1 MNDSIEDQ
9 IPVRRPPL
17 FSRPK
22 KLKSVYIYVE
32 YLIGNAGAAM
42 TWPVT
47 SLYLHNYLH
56 QSFFITGIVLMLGS
70 IVSMIASWLAG
81 FMFDRWRPYE
91 SFIISLLI
99 AILGSLMMFF
109 FP

>member
-56 QSFFITGIVLMLGS
+56 QSFFYYWHCFDAGFNCFYDRF
-70 IVSMIASWLAG
+70 LAG
-81 FMFDRWRPYE
+81 WVYV
-91 SFIISLLI
+91 
-99 AILGSLMMFF
+99 
-109 FP
+109 